1 MISAAGPNQLGG
13 VSFLSPPIVLALA
26 ISPPLPIMTNTE
38 GVSKVTDTPSFLS
51 AVYTFIFSKILLLLL
66 HSIF

>member
-26 ISPPLPIMTNTE
+26 ISPPSHHGKYRGCVKSNRHTLVFV
-38 GVSKVTDTPSFLS
+38 GGLYF
-51 AVYTFIFSKILLLLL
+51 FIPKILLLLL